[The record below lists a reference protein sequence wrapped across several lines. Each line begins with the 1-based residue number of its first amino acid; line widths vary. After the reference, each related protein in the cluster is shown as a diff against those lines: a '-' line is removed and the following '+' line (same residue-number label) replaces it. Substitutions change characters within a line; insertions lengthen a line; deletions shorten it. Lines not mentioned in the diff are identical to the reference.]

1 MTLIYSQ
8 YLAPFLKI
16 QNLKG
21 TISLSLIEVSSKDYD
36 AADEGVGAG
45 GLDNEWIFSI
55 IANVA
60 CCQLYPD

>member
-1 MTLIYSQ
+1 MEAG
-8 YLAPFLKI
+8 APVIPIEI
-16 QNLKG
+16 QNSKG

-55 IANVA
+55 IANVKA